1 MLTEVFSVS
10 IISIPSRKSTFT
22 SIQGEGTLI
31 TLKKFLQIWQ
41 KDLPNNTPIG
51 KKMNVE
57 DIKIFSCYRT
67 ELFLLGK
74 TLIETTEEEIFD
86 WEDWRRDK
94 HFT

>member
-10 IISIPSRKSTFT
+10 IISIPPRKSTFT

-51 KKMNVE
+51 KKNE
-57 DIKIFSCYRT
+57 C
-67 ELFLLGK
+67 
-74 TLIETTEEEIFD
+74 
-86 WEDWRRDK
+86 
-94 HFT
+94 